1 MNQKLCENCG
11 GPLKF
16 KWQKKFCSHKCKG
29 EGRAIQNKP
38 CSDCGA
44 LKKTKRS
51 LRCKPCENKNSSKR
65 QKKLAIDP
73 RVYSNEKSEKLRIAG
88 IIKSLEARKLSGNLF
103 NPKKADCH
111 RRFSQKHVK
120 AVECFF
126 RDPRN
131 VVHYCKNISAF
142 VWHNK
147 FLFNPEDVEE
157 KIYGLKKTKSYVC
170 NAIQGLSK
178 LYRGRCGVWKG
189 WMLVENRE
197 GRERFDLIGRN
208 FYPTSSS
215 SDQATFQPTQVPASL
230 PLGSALSS

>member
-1 MNQKLCENCG
+1 MNPNLCAHCG
-11 GPLKF
+11 EPLKF
-16 KWQKKFCSHKCKG
+16 KWQKKFCSHKCRG
-29 EGRAIQNKP
+29 EGRAIHGKF
-38 CSDCGA
+38 CCDCGA
-44 LKKTKRS
+44 PKKQRKST
-51 LRCKPCENKNSSKR
+51 RCKPCENKNSSQR

-73 RVYSNEKSEKLRIAG
+73 RVYANENSEELRIAG
-88 IIKSLEARKLSGNLF
+88 IIKNLEARKLSGNLYK
-103 NPKKADCH
+103 PKKAACH

-131 VVHYCKNISAF
+131 VIHYCKNISAF

-157 KIYGLKKTKSYVC
+157 KIHGGKKTKSYVC
-170 NAIQGLSK
+170 NAIQGLSQ

-189 WMLVENRE
+189 WMLVEKRE

-208 FYPTSSS
+208 FNVTSSS
-215 SDQATFQPTQVPASL
+215 SDQAIFQPTQALAL
-230 PLGSALSS
+230 PP